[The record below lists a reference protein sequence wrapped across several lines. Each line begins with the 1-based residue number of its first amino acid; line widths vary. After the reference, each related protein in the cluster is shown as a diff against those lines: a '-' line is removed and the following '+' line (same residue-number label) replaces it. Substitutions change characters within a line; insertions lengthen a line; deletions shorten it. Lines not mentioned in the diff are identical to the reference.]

1 MNHGKYVFSQLIEF
15 LPQRVF
21 DRLTSKYSGNKS
33 VKHFTCWNQLL
44 CMIFGQLSARE
55 SLRDLIIVIEAH
67 QSKSYHLGFGKNVTR
82 SNLSKANENRNYKIF
97 EEFANHLILI
107 AQDKKSKDD
116 FEIKGNIYAFDSST
130 IDLCL
135 SVFCWLIFEKLKQ
148 E

>member
-1 MNHGKYVFSQLIEF
+1 MNQGKYVFSQLVEF

-21 DRLTSKYSGNKS
+21 DRLVAKYLGNKS

-67 QSKSYHLGFGKNVTR
+67 QSKSYHLVFGKNVTR
-82 SNLSKANENRNYKIF
+82 SNLSKANENRNFKIF

-107 AQDKKSKDD
+107 AQDKNSNDT

-135 SVFCWLIFEKLKQ
+135 SVFC
-148 E
+148 